1 MADDSEVDIAQ
12 NDDPTGDVFDVDT
25 YLKGEKPEK
34 GYKYVPPYQ
43 MYPQSRIPV
52 SKAYGSLWRTKIEA
66 TQRANELI
74 YEAWEQCFAYYNNHQ
89 VKQSESS
96 KGVFSRG
103 DVTEN
108 VVYSNINVMLP
119 AVYGQDPDIAV
130 NTTDKEDE
138 DFAKCAHDLL
148 NALLKGKNLL
158 NCKPKVKKAV
168 GVALM
173 SNFGVLKL
181 DYVLKEDSQDNVMKE
196 LEDVTREIS
205 TAKNTKALENAYGKL
220 AAIEAVAN
228 VFEEG
233 GPKLKNV
240 MSRNLVVDP
249 VAEMPDGTDA
259 TWMAERCYIQ
269 TSYLKYKFTRPQKDE
284 NCWYYIFKPTHKAVF
299 AEGSGNQKDDAY
311 GLVLQTLSGDPTM
324 QENEEVGTYR
334 DMYFTECWMVWDK
347 ATRRTSLFAADDW
360 AYPLWVWDNYT
371 KTTRFFPYFI
381 LGFGLSTGQTTTV
394 GEVSYYLD
402 QQDEINQINRQVAR
416 IRNSIFNFFFY
427 NSHKISSADAEILM
441 SAIKRGFVDEQAVV
455 GVKVP
460 EGSKIQDCFEALQP
474 PSIQFKE
481 MFNKEPTIQAIDRI
495 SNTSDAIRG
504 TQFKTNTNEASVQSY
519 QDAARMSVGAK
530 IEVVED
536 VMADLCKAL
545 MEMCVQNMS
554 KEEVVNLVGMKIGSV
569 WVNMTLDQFN
579 SQFAFDI
586 VPGTC
591 EKPNSIFKKKEA
603 VQVVQAIG
611 QFASAAPVTSMKVAL
626 RVLEQAFTEVVI
638 KPEDWDMLEQE
649 MMMTAQRGNSTGAPA
664 PPQPGQNAPG
674 PQQPGGPPKGPPAGP
689 GGAPAGPP
697 GGAPQGGPPGAGIPP
712 ELANLPPQ
720 VKKQVE
726 QMHAQGLPAEQIA
739 QYLQEQVR
747 AQNTSTMPPMPATP
761 GGTPQP
767 PGRGPA
773 QPQPTMQ

>member
-1 MADDSEVDIAQ
+1 MADPSYEDTTINP
-12 NDDPTGDVFDVDT
+12 NDDPAGDTFDVDT
-25 YLKGEKPEK
+25 YLDGKDKKPKEKNI
-34 GYKYVPPYQ
+34 PPYQ
-43 MYPQSRIPV
+43 MYPGSKIPV
-52 SKAYGSLWRTKIEA
+52 SKAFGSLWKTKIEA

-89 VKQSESS
+89 VKASESS
-96 KGVFSRG
+96 KGVFQRG

-108 VVYSNINVMLP
+108 VIYSNINVMLP

-138 DFAKCAHDLL
+138 KFAECAHNLL

-173 SNFGVLKL
+173 TNYGVLKL
-181 DYVLKEDSQDNVMKE
+181 DYVLKSDSQESVVDELAQVTKE
-196 LEDVTREIS
+196 IAE
-205 TAKNTKALENAYGKL
+205 AKNQKALENAYGKL
-220 AAIEAVAN
+220 AAIESV
-228 VFEEG
+228 VDIFEPG

-240 MSRNLVVDP
+240 MARNLVVDAT
-249 VAEMPDGTDA
+249 AEMPDGTDA

-269 TSYLKYKFTRPQKDE
+269 TSYLKYKFTRKEKNSD
-284 NCWYYIFKPTHKAVF
+284 CWYYVFKPTHKAVF

-311 GLVLQTLSGDPTM
+311 GLVLQTLSGDPTL
-324 QENEEVGTYR
+324 QENDEIGTYR
-334 DMYFTECWMVWDK
+334 DLYFTECWLVWDK
-347 ATRRTSLFAADDW
+347 ATRRTALFAADDW

-371 KTTRFFPYFI
+371 KTSRFFPYFI
-381 LGFGLSTGQTTTV
+381 IGFGLSTGQTATV

-427 NSHKISSADAEILM
+427 NSHKISQADAEILM
-441 SAIKRGFVDEQAVV
+441 QAVKRGFSDEQSVI

-460 EGSKIQDCFEALQP
+460 EGAKIADCFEALVP
-474 PSIQFKE
+474 PAINYE
-481 MFNKEPTIQAIDRI
+481 ALFNKDPTMNSINRI

-504 TQFKTNTNEASVQSY
+504 VQFKTNTNEASVQSY

-536 VMADLCKAL
+536 VMSDLCKAL
-545 MEMCVQNMS
+545 LEQCVQNMS
-554 KEEVVNLVGMKIGSV
+554 KDEVIGYVGAKIGEG
-569 WVNMTLDQFN
+569 WQNYTLEAFN
-579 SQFAFDI
+579 SQFALDI

-603 VQVVQAIG
+603 VQIVQAIG
-611 QFASAAPVTSMKVAL
+611 QFASAAPITSMKVAL

-638 KPEDWDMLEQE
+638 KPEDWDIMEAE
-649 MMMTAQRGNSTGAPA
+649 MTMQAQRGNSTGAPA
-664 PPQPGQNAPG
+664 APQPGQN
-674 PQQPGGPPKGPPAGP
+674 KPAGP
-689 GGAPAGPP
+689 AA
-697 GGAPQGGPPGAGIPP
+697 GGPAAGGDGGIPP

-720 VKKQVE
+720 VKQNVM
-726 QMHAQGLPAEQIA
+726 QMHNQGAPPDQIA
-739 QYLQEQVR
+739 RYLQQQVM
-747 AQNTSTMPPMPATP
+747 AQQHAPPAGASPGQPPVPGPGTPP
-761 GGTPQP
+761 GGPPPQRPGPQRP
-767 PGRGPA
+767 P
-773 QPQPTMQ
+773 PQSLQ